1 LLFSVFSRSTHV
13 YLLLN
18 QTSGL
23 PTAYYQLAFAFLHM
37 NVLVTGGAGYIG
49 SIVVEQLI
57 ANGHLAV
64 AYDDL
69 SRGHRAAIAEEAILI
84 EGNLTERDKLI
95 RACERHNVEAVIHLA
110 ASSQVGESIRNP
122 HLYFTNNVSAGT
134 ALLDAML
141 SAGIKRIVFSSTA
154 AVYGEPETIP
164 ITEEM
169 PPRPSNPYGESKLA
183 FERMLRWY
191 EEAYQLRY
199 VSLRYFNAAGA
210 SERFGE
216 DHDPETHLIPNVLRT
231 ASGKMSHVDIFGED
245 YDTPDGTCVR
255 DYIHVIDLANAHI
268 LALGVTE
275 RVSEVYNL
283 GYGNG
288 YSVAEVVEMARQV
301 TGRWI
306 STEAAPRRA
315 GDPPVLI
322 ANPDKI
328 MRDLGWSP
336 RHSEL
341 DRIIQSAWRWHQAH
355 PEGYRK

>member
-1 LLFSVFSRSTHV
+1 V
-13 YLLLN
+13 
-18 QTSGL
+18 
-23 PTAYYQLAFAFLHM
+23 

-57 ANGHLAV
+57 AEGHLAV
-64 AYDDL
+64 VYDDL
-69 SRGHRAAIAEEAILI
+69 SRGHRAAVARESILI
-84 EGNLTERDKLI
+84 EGNLMERDKLI

-183 FERMLRWY
+183 CERMLRWY

-216 DHDPETHLIPNVLRT
+216 DHDPETHLIPNVLRA
-231 ASGKMSHVDIFGED
+231 ASGKVSHVDIFGED
-245 YDTPDGTCVR
+245 YHTPDGTCVR

-268 LALGVTE
+268 LALGATE
-275 RVSEVYNL
+275 KGSEIYNL

-288 YSVAEVVEMARQV
+288 YSVAEIVEMARQV

-341 DRIIQSAWRWHQAH
+341 DRIIESAWRWHQAH
-355 PEGYRK
+355 PEGYGE